1 MKYYLIDFVIISTL
15 SNNYNFQKLFFFSRG
30 NGFKAQKDLYV
41 YFYISQYW
49 KAVIYIYIYIDTFN
63 QIYYLLS
70 KYCWLFDD
78 LLLFFLFKSLWIQAS
93 AKCINLNVFNPISYC
108 LYYSRYIAGRI
119 ALCYLHPSMTMEY
132 EVTWKYR
139 ERAKVLVTHML
150 LSLSTL
156 INPVNPEKNKNRP
169 TSPAFRQKH
178 FTNLLFKA
186 HDQVCVKQWRT
197 LQVKTHEWKAEDGW
211 INWKGFRLTGKLKS
225 DEKCSLRISLFLIGL
240 VKCLGM
246 G

>member
-15 SNNYNFQKLFFFSRG
+15 SNNYNFQKPFFFLIEETSSKHSKKICMYTFTSFNIEKRW
-30 NGFKAQKDLYV
+30 D
-41 YFYISQYW
+41 
-49 KAVIYIYIYIDTFN
+49 IYIYIYIYTYTFN
-63 QIYYLLS
+63 QMYYLLS

-78 LLLFFLFKSLWIQAS
+78 LLLFFLYKSLWIQAS
-93 AKCINLNVFNPISYC
+93 AKCINVNVFNPISYC

-186 HDQVCVKQWRT
+186 HDQVCV
-197 LQVKTHEWKAEDGW
+197 
-211 INWKGFRLTGKLKS
+211 
-225 DEKCSLRISLFLIGL
+225 
-240 VKCLGM
+240 
-246 G
+246 